1 MNKDSLPVKIF
12 VAVEAALV
20 VLARVLKGTFPT
32 LCIVLY
38 SIFGIL
44 LVVGLGWYIVSLVR
58 HGVPAE
64 EEPKQTPKWRSLL
77 FAVCAMMII
86 VGTVFRINH
95 WPGAVPMLFIGMVL
109 SLGIFAAEVFDYLKQ
124 NK

>member
-1 MNKDSLPVKIF
+1 MNKDSLPFKIF
-12 VAVEAALV
+12 VAVEVALV

-86 VGTVFRINH
+86 VGTVFPNQPLAGCRTD
-95 WPGAVPMLFIGMVL
+95 AVYRHGVVAGNLRSR
-109 SLGIFAAEVFDYLKQ
+109 SL
-124 NK
+124 